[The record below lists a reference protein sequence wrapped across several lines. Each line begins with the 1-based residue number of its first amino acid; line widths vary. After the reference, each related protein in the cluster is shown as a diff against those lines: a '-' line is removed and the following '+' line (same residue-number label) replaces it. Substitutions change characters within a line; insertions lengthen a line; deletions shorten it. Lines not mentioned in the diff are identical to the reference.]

1 MQISKLRHKLRY
13 WQRRLGLDVWKIEV
27 EYVLPH
33 EVQNAY
39 GSNTYDNN
47 HRTSLVRIVD
57 PEFASMFQPP
67 APAYDAENVMVHEL
81 LHLLLIPLVDSEGE
95 PDAASVEQIINLLTE
110 VIITLSKETTQ

>member
-1 MQISKLRHKLRY
+1 MQLSKLRNRLRY
-13 WQRRLGLDVWKIEV
+13 WQRQLGLEVWKIEV

-33 EVQNAY
+33 EVQNGY

-57 PEFASMFQPP
+57 PEFCSMFQPP
-67 APAYDAENVMVHEL
+67 APAYNAENVLVHEL

-95 PDAASVEQIINLLTE
+95 PDTTSVEQLINLLTE
-110 VIITLSKETTQ
+110 VIISLSQETTQ